1 MLTILN
7 FYVAFQLWKVYRI
20 LIKTTRISTKIK
32 QQINY
37 IFKQVPVMIMDRQLQ
52 IYQVRKQYQ
61 ELTWK
66 FKKVQQ
72 SLQLIN
78 LGFYIW
84 KRYLRTLNL

>member
-1 MLTILN
+1 
-7 FYVAFQLWKVYRI
+7 
-20 LIKTTRISTKIK
+20 
-32 QQINY
+32 
-37 IFKQVPVMIMDRQLQ
+37 MDRQLQ